1 MGQVHD
7 PLIWYTFRDSCRFG
21 GKYGELSASSSQ
33 LQREPAPPFFFH
45 LHENNMKTPR
55 ALKTELVELFAFP
68 TNMPLTSLDQ
78 EFQPHFKKYRLNIYQ
93 IRKVKKKEKKS
104 PLTLNQKLQSRLYI
118 RPIMSPQPYT
128 QHSF

>member
-1 MGQVHD
+1 MVYVYRFMQVWLKVWRAR
-7 PLIWYTFRDSCRFG
+7 PS
-21 GKYGELSASSSQ
+21 LSVA
-33 LQREPAPPFFFH
+33 LFPINGPFFFH

-93 IRKVKKKEKKS
+93 IRKV
-104 PLTLNQKLQSRLYI
+104 
-118 RPIMSPQPYT
+118 
-128 QHSF
+128 FV